1 MSSSPNKFVRA
12 AASVAGGRGGA
23 STVSGLINNV
33 PSNMGALLG
42 AFGKNNY
49 ENYKSKSRRQQRR
62 LERDKAKKLQEAGIS
77 RNQKMFTDLTR
88 SQYMASGEVPGSV
101 ASVEEPII
109 APETRANNAIDNT
122 VADAQD
128 RSQMR
133 AEGALTSTEAP
144 VGFSTMSSA
153 VLDPISRQPMG
164 GVQPVPNVQ
173 EQTIPEDV
181 ATYGVAGA
189 AQSMF
194 GTPMQ
199 RQMSMGSSLM
209 KRACKYKNKK

>member
-1 MSSSPNKFVRA
+1 MSKSPVKFAGVAARA
-12 AASVAGGRGGA
+12 ASGGSGGG
-23 STVSGLINNV
+23 SR
-33 PSNMGALLG
+33 ALDAMTSIPAFERILG
-42 AFGKNNY
+42 IKKN
-49 ENYKSKSRRQQRR
+49 RR
-62 LERDKAKKLQEAGIS
+62 LERAKRAQALADYKKRAAMSGRQRMRAQSIQAAGAAKQSIS
-77 RNQKMFTDLTR
+77 N
-88 SQYMASGEVPGSV
+88 
-101 ASVEEPII
+101 I
-109 APETRANNAIDNT
+109 ETNNTIDNT
-122 VADAQD
+122 AVDAQN

-133 AEGALTSTEAP
+133 AEGALTGTAAP

-153 VLDPISRQPMG
+153 VLDPISQQPMG

-173 EQTIPEDV
+173 EQTTPEDV

>member
-1 MSSSPNKFVRA
+1 MSNSPNKFVG
-12 AASVAGGRGGA
+12 AASRFVGSGSANSGGTGTKPSIDQMLSIFGGA
-23 STVSGLINNV
+23 FN
-33 PSNMGALLG
+33 
-42 AFGKNNY
+42 KN
-49 ENYKSKSRRQQRR
+49 RR
-62 LERDKAKKLQEAGIS
+62 LERAKRAQALADYKKRAAMSGRQRMRAQSIQAAGATEKSMSNI
-77 RNQKMFTDLTR
+77 
-88 SQYMASGEVPGSV
+88 
-101 ASVEEPII
+101 
-109 APETRANNAIDNT
+109 ETNNTIDNT
-122 VADAQD
+122 VADAQN

-133 AEGALTSTEAP
+133 AEGALTGTAAP

-153 VLDPISRQPMG
+153 VLDPISRQPMS

-173 EQTIPEDV
+173 EQTTPEDV
-181 ATYGVAGA
+181 ATYGVAGV

>member
-12 AASVAGGRGGA
+12 AASVAGGRGGGSRA
-23 STVSGLINNV
+23 LDAMTSIPAFERILGLKKNRRAERAKRAQALADYKKRAAMSGRQRMRAQSIQAAGATAESMSNIDTNN
-33 PSNMGALLG
+33 
-42 AFGKNNY
+42 
-49 ENYKSKSRRQQRR
+49 
-62 LERDKAKKLQEAGIS
+62 
-77 RNQKMFTDLTR
+77 T
-88 SQYMASGEVPGSV
+88 
-101 ASVEEPII
+101 
-109 APETRANNAIDNT
+109 IDNT

-144 VGFSTMSSA
+144 VGFSTMSSV

-199 RQMSMGSSLM
+199 RQISMGSSLM